1 MTENGNEKV
10 EERQTITARKIA
22 AIASKLLSLALS
34 RLTALLSAEW
44 GREVTVEEAVDFL
57 EKNHQILSFDV
68 IDEAIASDWKVKA
81 AINTAVSLSGW
92 VLRQHNGWQHELQE
106 RRGELL
112 LEMARAYRPDVY
124 EILRERKNI
133 TNFFADYILYKFRI

>member
-1 MTENGNEKV
+1 
-10 EERQTITARKIA
+10 
-22 AIASKLLSLALS
+22 
-34 RLTALLSAEW
+34 
-44 GREVTVEEAVDFL
+44 
-57 EKNHQILSFDV
+57 KNHQILSFDV

-92 VLRQHNGWQHELQE
+92 VLRQHNGWQRELQE

-124 EILRERKNI
+124 EILKERKNI
-133 TNFFADYILYKFRI
+133 TNFFADYIIYKFKV